1 MAEAKRPD
9 RQGRNEHHNISPP
22 SFSPSHYTCL
32 TTHSSPADSIRKYND
47 EGGLVIAQSIIE
59 ALGGLVETQG
69 LMSKYVC
76 IYGVNQI
83 PSS

>member
-1 MAEAKRPD
+1 MAEAEGLTDK
-9 RQGRNEHHNISPP
+9 GEMNTIYISPP

-59 ALGGLVETQG
+59 ALGGLV
-69 LMSKYVC
+69 
-76 IYGVNQI
+76 
-83 PSS
+83 